1 LNALHMKPDCVARN
15 PGTIA
20 VLKHFFFPLCDQA
33 VPGTSADSIMGDFQE
48 MALRWAD
55 RIREGPDLTLALR
68 DLLAARDGFLRALV
82 E

>member
-1 LNALHMKPDCVARN
+1 
-15 PGTIA
+15 
-20 VLKHFFFPLCDQA
+20 
-33 VPGTSADSIMGDFQE
+33 MGDFQE